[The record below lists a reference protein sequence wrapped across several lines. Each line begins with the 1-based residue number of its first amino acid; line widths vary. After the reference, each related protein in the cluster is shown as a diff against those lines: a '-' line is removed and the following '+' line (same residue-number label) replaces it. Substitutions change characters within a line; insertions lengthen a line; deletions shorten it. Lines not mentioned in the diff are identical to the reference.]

1 MQVILLKDVKGT
13 GKKGDIVKVADGFG
27 KNFLIKNGFA
37 MSCNSENMSAHN
49 QQQQAQ
55 KFHKAVELQE
65 AKDLANKLKDF
76 SITLSTKCGEN
87 GKIFGS
93 ITSKEIADK
102 LHECGFKIDKKKI
115 ILSSPI
121 KCIGHYTLTAK
132 IYPEVSTT
140 FNLEVTAE

>member
-13 GKKGDIVKVADGFG
+13 GKKGSIVKVADGFG
-27 KNFLIKNGFA
+27 QNFLIKNGFA
-37 MSCNSENMSAHN
+37 KPCNNENISAHN
-49 QQQQAQ
+49 QQQEAQ

-65 AKDLANKLKDF
+65 AKDLADKLKGV

-102 LHECGFKIDKKKI
+102 LQECGFKLDKKKI
-115 ILSSPI
+115 VLPSPI
-121 KCIGHYTLTAK
+121 KNAGSYKLTAK

-140 FNLEVTAE
+140 FSLEVIAE